1 MPEKN
6 ELIETGI
13 GQNFLASADV
23 VLDQRTD
30 VDLSA
35 RPGGSAMTVVVI
47 SGHVVARLE
56 ESGAESFKTSR
67 MLAVT
72 MGNEDMPARLIEVSA
87 PS

>member
-23 VLDQRTD
+23 VLDQQTH
-30 VDLSA
+30 VDLGA
-35 RPGGSAMTVVVI
+35 RTGGSAMTVVVI

-72 MGNEDMPARLIEVSA
+72 MGNQDMPARLIEVSA